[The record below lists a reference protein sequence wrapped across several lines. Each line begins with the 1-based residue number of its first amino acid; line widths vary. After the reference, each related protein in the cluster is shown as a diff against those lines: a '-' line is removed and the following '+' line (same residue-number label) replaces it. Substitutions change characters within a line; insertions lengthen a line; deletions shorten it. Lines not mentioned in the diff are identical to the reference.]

1 MLEPPPTATSN
12 LLRLAAILTDKKP
25 ARELIH
31 AHALRLEY
39 CASEQNL
46 LINAGRPVRAW
57 RCNSKLC
64 DYCVARQSY
73 KNRARLRNALN
84 QQRIPTGSNLNFITL
99 TIKNPTLGPTATRAL
114 LEATWRK
121 FTKTRTFADLFRGG
135 SKSEEFTVTSNGFHF
150 HLHLLAVTKYIHF
163 NELRRRWTE
172 CYIAAYRDIYN
183 DDPAINTA
191 DGRLLIKVLRV
202 TERENAIAEVTKYV
216 TKTFTLG
223 RLDHKALAQ
232 IALIQRWHRS
242 FELFGSFR
250 VDKEEKT
257 ILDNK
262 DLSAGF
268 PRHIIPWQ
276 QLVLK
281 IGLPRYA
288 ELLASE
294 VERRIDYYRRHVIGQ
309 SPPALIHA

>member
-1 MLEPPPTATSN
+1 MLEPTQTATSN
-12 LLRLAAILTDKKP
+12 LLHLAAILTEQKP
-25 ARELIH
+25 ARELIR

-39 CASEQNL
+39 CASDQNL
-46 LINAGRPVRAW
+46 LINAGRPVRPW

-64 DYCVARQSY
+64 DYCVSRQSY

-99 TIKNPTLGPTATRAL
+99 TIKNPSLGPTATRAL

-121 FTKTRTFADLFRGG
+121 FTKTQTFADLFRGG

-163 NELRRRWTE
+163 NELRRRWTD

-202 TERENAIAEVTKYV
+202 TDKENAIAEVTKYV

-250 VDKEEKT
+250 VDKEQKT

-262 DLSAGF
+262 DLFAGSQ
-268 PRHIIPWQ
+268 RHIIPWQ
-276 QLVLK
+276 QLVIK

-288 ELLASE
+288 ELLQSE
-294 VERRIDYYRRHVIGQ
+294 VERRIDYYRRHVIGE
-309 SPPALIHA
+309 SPPALMHI